1 MLTKKPCSRSDAP
14 DIAAKAQPGQ
24 FVIVV
29 PHERGE
35 RVPLTI
41 CGYDAKKGTVSF
53 AFHEVGKTTKE
64 LGCLNEGDCL
74 LNLTGPLGNPS
85 EIKKFGKV
93 LCVGGSIMIA
103 PMLLQVKAMKE
114 AGNHVTTVLGCR
126 SKDFLFMEKEA
137 KALSDKVYVAS
148 DDGTI
153 GYKGLDF
160 LKDLLKTEKFDRCVV
175 MGPVVMMK
183 DVSEITK
190 PYGIPTVVT
199 LTPIMI
205 DGMGMCGVCRVTVAG
220 KMQFGC
226 VDGPEF
232 DGHQTDFE
240 ELIQRQRLMLPEER
254 VSSMLWEIGRLQVWQ
269 KQSLNRNLRKK
280 PWRCRS
286 RSRKFALKTL
296 TKLP

>member
-1 MLTKKPCSRSDAP
+1 VCSGESGGESKTYKIVGKKKLAYKETLFEVCAP

-41 CGYDAKKGTVSF
+41 CGYDAKKGTISF

-64 LGCLNEGDCL
+64 LGCFNEGDCL
-74 LNLTGPLGNPS
+74 LNITGPLGNPS

-114 AGNHVTTVLGCR
+114 AGNNVTTVLGCR
-126 SKDFLFMEKEA
+126 SKEFLFMKKEA

-160 LKDLLKTEKFDRCVV
+160 LQDLLKTEKFDRCVA

-183 DVSEITK
+183 NVSDITK
-190 PYGIPTVVT
+190 PYAVPTVVT

-232 DGHQTDFE
+232 DGHQVDFE

-254 VSSMLWEIGRLQVWQ
+254 VSSMLWEMGGCKCGRN
-269 KQSLNRNLRKK
+269 K
-280 PWRCRS
+280 
-286 RSRKFALKTL
+286 A
-296 TKLP
+296 